1 MELLFV
7 NGCMRKESRTEALA
21 RRWMEKQGIAS
32 VCELRIGQMGDLAP
46 LDNKGIV
53 AYGDAVSKGCYDHNM
68 FRFAKRFAS
77 ASHILI
83 AAPFWNF
90 SLPAKLHDYL
100 ELVCTQGLTFCVD
113 EKGAYHSLCHAQR
126 LTFVM
131 TSGGRIANPSDDHA
145 FGLIRTLNEQF
156 WHIPQLERIVAEGL
170 DAANANVDALLDSA
184 LDSTAVIV

>member
-21 RRWMEKQGIAS
+21 RRWIQRQGFAS
-32 VCELRIGQMGDLAP
+32 VCELRIGLMGDLTP
-46 LDNKGIV
+46 LDNMGIV
-53 AYGDAVSKGCYDHNM
+53 AYGDAVSAGCYDHSM
-68 FRFAKRFAS
+68 FRFAKQFAS

-100 ELVCTQGLTFCVD
+100 ELVCTQGLTFSVD

-126 LTFVM
+126 LAFVM

-156 WHIPQLERIVAEGL
+156 WHIPHLECVVAEGL
-170 DAANANVDALLDSA
+170 DAANANVDVLLDAA
-184 LDSTAVIV
+184 LDTATVLT